1 MEIRLRKALPQ
12 RVVQGVSLLDT
23 LLQAIESRLKNA
35 CEIML
40 PALRRALN
48 TFTQRADIIIR
59 QLSYIN
65 SRSQDDL
72 MDVYRSLA
80 QLPQEQQDTI
90 FQLQGEPLAGMQL
103 GFVDPAQIQLR
114 AARQQQV
121 IRSAVDGDKALDVD
135 AQKEIF
141 IQQALDQ
148 AFILQ
153 GSEIRDYVQQ
163 ALSTN
168 GSIKSSQLNAANMK
182 ELLNLAHAIE
192 VGAADNLSSR
202 FRFAIEQ
209 EHEWLHAA
217 PQIQDDHYF
226 KQRDQFVI
234 SLIDNTL

>member
-1 MEIRLRKALPQ
+1 
-12 RVVQGVSLLDT
+12 
-23 LLQAIESRLKNA
+23 
-35 CEIML
+35 
-40 PALRRALN
+40 LRRALN

-80 QLPQEQQDTI
+80 QLPQDHQDTLL
-90 FQLQGEPLAGMQL
+90 QQQGETLAGMQL
-103 GFVDPAQIQLR
+103 GFVDPSQIQLR

-121 IRSAVDGDKALDVD
+121 VRSAVDGDKALDVD

-163 ALSTN
+163 ALAAIGSVNSRQLHATN
-168 GSIKSSQLNAANMK
+168 MQ

-202 FRFAIEQ
+202 FRFAVAQEQ
-209 EHEWLHAA
+209 EWLHAS
-217 PQIQDDHYF
+217 PQIQDGQYF

-234 SLIDNTL
+234 SLIDDGK